1 MELMKKY
8 FRLEIEGLE
17 NIPTKGPVI
26 IAPNHSGFSG
36 FDAMILAYILQQN
49 TKRIPR
55 VMTHHLWFLTEKTAL
70 PAQKLGFIEATFENG
85 IALLKKN
92 NLVVLFPEGANGN
105 FKASTKK
112 YQLQEFKRGFVRMA
126 LKSGA
131 IIVPTLIIGAEETHI
146 NLQKLKFTKFLRGLF
161 LPLPLN
167 IIPLPAKWK
176 IVFTKPIQLPFGPEK
191 LQDNE
196 LCHDLANE
204 IQESMQKKLNK
215 EVKKRGSAYLPVLFG
230 ILMLTSFRAQAVQGF
245 RCFPSMRETRL
256 QVLVKDNTIEALIS
270 NPMGYEFM
278 PQFDGT
284 SSAFQLAFHK
294 MQADDLKSL
303 GEQFSITWPKDKCQ
317 LDVNTFNLDCDGTSE
332 ISKSD
337 VKSYGVSTTQI
348 SETYAE
354 DSYQKRKFRFSLEK
368 DNFYFVSLQFDIKSC
383 EKF

>member
-1 MELMKKY
+1 
-8 FRLEIEGLE
+8 
-17 NIPTKGPVI
+17 
-26 IAPNHSGFSG
+26 
-36 FDAMILAYILQQN
+36 
-49 TKRIPR
+49 
-55 VMTHHLWFLTEKTAL
+55 
-70 PAQKLGFIEATFENG
+70 
-85 IALLKKN
+85 
-92 NLVVLFPEGANGN
+92 
-105 FKASTKK
+105 
-112 YQLQEFKRGFVRMA
+112 
-126 LKSGA
+126 
-131 IIVPTLIIGAEETHI
+131 
-146 NLQKLKFTKFLRGLF
+146 
-161 LPLPLN
+161 
-167 IIPLPAKWK
+167 
-176 IVFTKPIQLPFGPEK
+176 
-191 LQDNE
+191 
-196 LCHDLANE
+196 
-204 IQESMQKKLNK
+204 
-215 EVKKRGSAYLPVLFG
+215 
-230 ILMLTSFRAQAVQGF
+230 MLTSFRAQAVQGF